1 MKGKVIGGII
11 LILIIGFGFYGYQVY
26 TAMEQIEV
34 TKVSLASLELQ
45 GFPIPSKILLQVD
58 LYVKNPTSTSVEIDK
73 LSYMVYV
80 NDKFATEGTKYSIL
94 IPANSVTPLRIPAE
108 ITTSDML
115 NLIASLIKEGKKSIN
130 VDIKG
135 VIDLPIKFFGVVK
148 TVSISLPFEV
158 SQTYALP

>member
-1 MKGKVIGGII
+1 M
-11 LILIIGFGFYGYQVY
+11 
-26 TAMEQIEV
+26 
-34 TKVSLASLELQ
+34 
-45 GFPIPSKILLQVD
+45 
-58 LYVKNPTSTSVEIDK
+58 KNPTSTSVEIDK

-94 IPANSVTPLRIPAE
+94 IPANSVTPLKIPAE

-148 TVSISLPFEV
+148 TVSISSPFEV
-158 SQTYALP
+158 PQTYALP